1 MNRFRKLTVAQRL
14 SALIAIAAIGLCTL
28 AGMGLFQI
36 GHVYTAA
43 GYANENTVPSLITID
58 EAYESFLNLRLLAYQ
73 HVVGSDAKVKSDKEG
88 KMLDEKNKLDAAL
101 QKYEALLSDDK
112 DKALLAGDRD
122 AVAAYE
128 AQRKNLVALSN
139 EGKAVEADAL
149 LVGGLREAAQQVS
162 NAIMAH
168 RNYNIELGR
177 QGASDALAIEKNA
190 RTMLAGAGLA
200 TLLLIVAL
208 GAMLVRSLLRQLGGE
223 PSYAAGIAEEIAKG
237 NLSVAVEARSKAHPS
252 LLGSIKTMRDSLQD
266 IVQQVRSGTDTIA
279 TASREIADG
288 SMDLSTR
295 TEQQAGSLE
304 ETASSMEEL
313 TATVKHNSDLA
324 RAASKLADAASSKA
338 FDGGTVVAHVVE
350 TMSGINESAKQ
361 MADIIGVID
370 GIAFQTNIL
379 ALNAAVEAAR
389 AGEQGRGFAV
399 VAAEVRTLAQRSAGA
414 AKEIKALIDD
424 SVGKIAAGNALV
436 GQAGTTMEDVVASV
450 KQVAQIVGE
459 IADSST
465 EQEAGINQINRAVT
479 DMDTVTQQNAA
490 LVEEAS
496 AAAAA
501 LEQQA
506 AALAKLVAL
515 FQLDAR
521 DAAARASDT
530 PMKPPTHTPP
540 DRRRRELPI
549 SRRLTLINA

>member
-1 MNRFRKLTVAQRL
+1 MDRFRTLTVAQRL
-14 SALIAIAAIGLCTL
+14 SALIVIAAIGLCAL
-28 AGMGLFQI
+28 AGLGLFQI
-36 GHVYTAA
+36 GQVYTAA
-43 GYANENTVPSLITID
+43 GYANENTVPSLVTID
-58 EAYESFLNLRLLAYQ
+58 EAYESFFNLRLLAYQ
-73 HVVGSDAKVKSDKEG
+73 HVVANDAKLKADKEG
-88 KMLDEKNKLDAAL
+88 KMQDERGKLDAAL
-101 QKYEALLSDDK
+101 KKYEALLSDDK
-112 DKALLAGDRD
+112 DKALLASDRD
-122 AVAAYE
+122 ALAAYE

-139 EGKAVEADAL
+139 DGKTEEADAL
-149 LVGGLREAAQQVS
+149 LIGGLREAAQQV
-162 NAIMAH
+162 NGAIMAH

-177 QGASDALAIEKNA
+177 KGASDALAIEKSA
-190 RTMLAGAGLA
+190 RAMLAGASLV

-223 PSYAAGIAEEIAKG
+223 PAYAAGIAEEIAKG
-237 NLSVAVEARSKAHPS
+237 NLSLAVETRHSTHPS

-279 TASREIADG
+279 TASREIAVG

-313 TATVKHNSDLA
+313 TATVKHNSEHA
-324 RAASKLADAASSKA
+324 REASKLASAASNKA
-338 FDGGTVVAHVVE
+338 SEGGAVVAQVVE
-350 TMSGINESAKQ
+350 TMSGINDSAKQ
-361 MADIIGVID
+361 IADIIGVID

-399 VAAEVRTLAQRSAGA
+399 VAAEVRTLAQRSANA
-414 AKEIKALIDD
+414 AKEIKTLIDD
-424 SVGKIAAGNALV
+424 SVGKVAAGNALV
-436 GQAGTTMEDVVASV
+436 GQAGATMEDVVASV

-459 IADSST
+459 IAGSSA
-465 EQEAGINQINRAVT
+465 EQEAGIDQINRAVT

-506 AALAKLVAL
+506 AALAKLVDV

-521 DAAARASDT
+521 RVAQASG
-530 PMKPPTHTPP
+530 TPP
-540 DRRRRELPI
+540 QTPTGTRRRELPAP
-549 SRRLTLINA
+549 RRLALASA

>member
-1 MNRFRKLTVAQRL
+1 
-14 SALIAIAAIGLCTL
+14 
-28 AGMGLFQI
+28 
-36 GHVYTAA
+36 
-43 GYANENTVPSLITID
+43 
-58 EAYESFLNLRLLAYQ
+58 
-73 HVVGSDAKVKSDKEG
+73 
-88 KMLDEKNKLDAAL
+88 
-101 QKYEALLSDDK
+101 
-112 DKALLAGDRD
+112 
-122 AVAAYE
+122 
-128 AQRKNLVALSN
+128 
-139 EGKAVEADAL
+139 
-149 LVGGLREAAQQVS
+149 
-162 NAIMAH
+162 
-168 RNYNIELGR
+168 
-177 QGASDALAIEKNA
+177 
-190 RTMLAGAGLA
+190 
-200 TLLLIVAL
+200 
-208 GAMLVRSLLRQLGGE
+208 
-223 PSYAAGIAEEIAKG
+223 
-237 NLSVAVEARSKAHPS
+237 
-252 LLGSIKTMRDSLQD
+252 MRDSLQD

>member
-223 PSYAAGIAEEIAKG
+223 PSYAAGIAEEIA
-237 NLSVAVEARSKAHPS
+237 
-252 LLGSIKTMRDSLQD
+252 
-266 IVQQVRSGTDTIA
+266 
-279 TASREIADG
+279 
-288 SMDLSTR
+288 
-295 TEQQAGSLE
+295 
-304 ETASSMEEL
+304 
-313 TATVKHNSDLA
+313 
-324 RAASKLADAASSKA
+324 
-338 FDGGTVVAHVVE
+338 
-350 TMSGINESAKQ
+350 
-361 MADIIGVID
+361 
-370 GIAFQTNIL
+370 
-379 ALNAAVEAAR
+379 
-389 AGEQGRGFAV
+389 
-399 VAAEVRTLAQRSAGA
+399 
-414 AKEIKALIDD
+414 
-424 SVGKIAAGNALV
+424 
-436 GQAGTTMEDVVASV
+436 
-450 KQVAQIVGE
+450 
-459 IADSST
+459 
-465 EQEAGINQINRAVT
+465 
-479 DMDTVTQQNAA
+479 
-490 LVEEAS
+490 
-496 AAAAA
+496 
-501 LEQQA
+501 
-506 AALAKLVAL
+506 
-515 FQLDAR
+515 
-521 DAAARASDT
+521 
-530 PMKPPTHTPP
+530 
-540 DRRRRELPI
+540 
-549 SRRLTLINA
+549 